1 MRMSEPLARDRL
13 DKFVDLADYAVVGPT
28 DNRVQEADTRRF
40 PFNTICF
47 LGRDFGDGRL
57 RGCSGVLVAPRL
69 VLTAAHCL
77 YNLVLRRAPSRIV
90 VMPGRR
96 DRDSLPFGARPAARA
111 YVPRGFL
118 GERGRVPARPQIY
131 DYGIVTLASP
141 FRGPARFMPLHSPSD
156 AALASIQR
164 HELVTIAG
172 YPGDRPIGTMWRH
185 SERLDGWTARR
196 LFYTVHTCP
205 GHSGSP
211 IWRIGRSRVGPAVIG
226 VHTSGIVDEQGR
238 AYGCSRGTILAPP
251 GMHNSGLRVTAE
263 IIADLRDPERVV
275 AREQQMVRVL

>member
-1 MRMSEPLARDRL
+1 MRMSEALALDRL
-13 DKFVDLADYAVVGPT
+13 DAFVDLADYAVVGPT

-69 VLTAAHCL
+69 VVTAAHCL
-77 YNLVLRRAPSRIV
+77 YSLLLRRAPGRLV

-96 DRDSLPFGARPAARA
+96 DRDRLPFGWRPAARA
-111 YVPRGFL
+111 YVPRGFV
-118 GERGRVPARPQIY
+118 GGRGSTARPRIY
-131 DYGIVTLASP
+131 DYGLVILPSP
-141 FRGPARFMPLHSPSD
+141 FHGIGRFMPLHPPSD
-156 AALASIQR
+156 AELASIR
-164 HELVTIAG
+164 RRELVTIAG

-211 IWRIGRSRVGPAVIG
+211 IWRSGGGRAGPVVIG

-238 AYGCSRGTILAPP
+238 AYGCSRGTVLAPP
-251 GMHNSGLRVTAE
+251 GMHNSGIRITPQIV
-263 IIADLRDPERVV
+263 ADLRNPEGVV
-275 AREQQMVRVL
+275 AREQRMLRIL